1 MLGQTVTSSLTLLL
15 FVAYLVYALYIFYFY
30 LYNYLM
36 LFSPPRRCSKS
47 ERYESDKQK
56 KNNEET
62 RNHFAHTKTPPL
74 HTPSSRFIAFFVQ
87 EICWTWKIWKQRR
100 RRSAETRWIVH
111 TKILKHTHTYVDVSS
126 LVSYTYVVEEA
137 GENKKKRQRSAM
149 IFLTYSIARDDHDGD
164 DEDQDVVVCGVAA
177 MDGPPTGIK
186 SPLLWSEN
194 RPWATWIYE
203 LEFL

>member
-30 LYNYLM
+30 LSNYLM

-126 LVSYTYVVEEA
+126 LVSYTYVVEDKQKNDNA
-137 GENKKKRQRSAM
+137 QPWSSSPTRSRAM
-149 IFLTYSIARDDHDGD
+149 IMMVMMKIRMWLS
-164 DEDQDVVVCGVAA
+164 VVWRRWTAHRLG
-177 MDGPPTGIK
+177 
-186 SPLLWSEN
+186 
-194 RPWATWIYE
+194 
-203 LEFL
+203 